1 MLSRK
6 CWYITLL
13 LVLFDN
19 LACFSNLSL
28 LSEEAL
34 TEQDKVNGNNYI
46 EDHDITDVTDE
57 YEADKG
63 PEDSYKGPD
72 IPENSDAF
80 GPDVLS
86 DVHTS
91 DANNDEVHESPKEE
105 ENENSLEAIMA
116 KRLGKG
122 EGWNALKKTLKA
134 NKADILD
141 MVSKYSIL
149 CKRTFGIP
157 KQYIYDR

>member
-1 MLSRK
+1 M
-6 CWYITLL
+6 
-13 LVLFDN
+13 
-19 LACFSNLSL
+19 ACFSNLSL

-80 GPDVLS
+80 GPGDILS

-91 DANNDEVHESPKEE
+91 DANNDEAVHESPKEEE

-141 MVSKYSIL
+141 MVSIRS
-149 CKRTFGIP
+149 FGIP
-157 KQYIYDR
+157 KKYSMPGRRIIIIAKLFGSHYG